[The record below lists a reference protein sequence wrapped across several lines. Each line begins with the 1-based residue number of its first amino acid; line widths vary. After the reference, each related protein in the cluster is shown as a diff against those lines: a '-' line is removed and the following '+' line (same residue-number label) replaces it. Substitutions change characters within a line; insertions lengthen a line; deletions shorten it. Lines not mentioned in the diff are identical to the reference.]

1 MITFGDKLRDERK
14 KQGLTLDEVSKA
26 TKIRLNFLQAIE
38 SGEYNKLPGTSY
50 AHGFVKN
57 YIEFLGLPV
66 REYMALFRRGYDE
79 KEQRRLMPKGFV
91 GEEKIPLRKFSIQ
104 QAVWLGLFIIL
115 TLTAYVVYQYR
126 AAIWNP
132 MLTVVSPKE
141 NAVITSQTV
150 VISGTTD
157 PNTAVTINAL
167 PAYIDANGAFTKEI
181 PVFPG
186 DVTFTVKAVNS
197 FGKMTTVERHLKVVT
212 P

>member
-1 MITFGDKLRDERK
+1 MITFGEKLREERK
-14 KQGLTLDEVSKA
+14 KQGFTLEEVAKA
-26 TKIRLNFLQAIE
+26 TKIRVNFLQAIE
-38 SGEYNKLPGTSY
+38 SSEYQKLPGTSY

-91 GEEKIPLRKFSIQ
+91 GEEKISLRKFSIQ
-104 QAVWLGLFIIL
+104 QAVWLGVCIIL
-115 TLTAYVVYQYR
+115 ALAAYVVYQYR
-126 AAIWNP
+126 AAIWSP

-141 NAVITSQTV
+141 NSVISSQTV
-150 VISGTTD
+150 IISGTTD

-167 PAYIDANGAFTKEI
+167 PVYIDANNAFTKEL

-186 DVTFTVKAVNS
+186 NVTLTVKAVNS
-197 FGKMTTVERHLKVVT
+197 FGKMTTVERHVKV
-212 P
+212 